1 MLLAVAVPNH
11 MKSESQNNW
20 LKNILIGKPRD
31 ISDSGI
37 FHKMSLIAIFAWV
50 GLGADGL
57 SSSCYGPEET
67 MKALAAHPSL
77 SLFISIACIF
87 TIAVICASYSQIIE
101 MFPGGGGGYLVAS
114 KLLSPSA
121 GVVSGCALIIDY
133 VLTIAIS
140 IAAGAD
146 ALFSV
151 LPPTFSQWKM
161 PAALGALVM
170 LTILNL
176 RGVKESVLI
185 WAPIFFLFLVTHV
198 FAIIYGFFAQFSS
211 LPEIARATMNDV
223 TAAHSELGWVN
234 LGVLL
239 LTAFSLGAGSYT
251 GIEAV
256 SNGLPILREPRVATG
271 KRTML
276 YMGVSLAF
284 MVGGLLLMYQLYHS
298 ESRPG
303 MTLNAI
309 LFGQITEYWPSWLS
323 NSFIGI
329 SMFSAAALLFIA
341 AQADGPRVLSNMALD
356 RWFPARFATLSDR
369 LVAHNGILL
378 MAGSSFVLL
387 WISHGSVGWLVV
399 LYAINVFITFT
410 LSQLGMVVH
419 WSRDGKND
427 PERKRKLTINAIGL
441 ILTATILV
449 ALSVI
454 KFHDGG
460 WITIIVTSSL
470 VALAFYIKRHY
481 NEVGKKLSHL
491 NSLVESIETDCISAC
506 NATPKCDANDKTA
519 VIFVNGYNGLG
530 LHSLLGVQRQFTGV
544 FKNFVF
550 AEIGVV
556 DTGNFKGSD
565 EITNLKSKIEEHI
578 DRYVVYMNKNG
589 FHAEGFYQVGTEI
602 VSASV
607 EIAEKIQK
615 KYPHAIFF
623 GGQIVFEN
631 ETFLTRL
638 LHNFAVFSMQRE
650 FFKKGLTFF
659 VMPIKV

>member
-1 MLLAVAVPNH
+1 
-11 MKSESQNNW
+11 MKSKSQNPSF
-20 LKNILIGKPRD
+20 KNILIGKPRD
-31 ISDSGI
+31 ISDAGI

-67 MKALAAHPSL
+67 MKVLAAHPSL
-77 SLFISIACIF
+77 SLFVSLACIF

-121 GVVSGCALIIDY
+121 GVVSGCALLIDY

-151 LPPTFSQWKM
+151 LPSSFSHWKM
-161 PAALGALVM
+161 PVALGALVF
-170 LTILNL
+170 LTVLNL

-185 WAPIFFLFLVTHV
+185 WAPIFFLFLATHV
-198 FAIIYGFFAQFSS
+198 FAIVYGFFCQFSS
-211 LPEIARATMNDV
+211 LPEIARATISDV
-223 TAAHSELGWVN
+223 TVAHAELGWVN

-271 KRTML
+271 KRTMV

-309 LFGQITEYWPSWLS
+309 LFTQITQGWPNWLS
-323 NSFIGI
+323 NSFL
-329 SMFSAAALLFIA
+329 SMAMFSAAALLFIA
-341 AQADGPRVLSNMALD
+341 AQAGFLDGPRVLSNMALD

-378 MAGSSFVLL
+378 MAGASFVLL
-387 WISHGSVGWLVV
+387 WISHGAVGWLVV

-419 WSRDGKND
+419 WSRDGRND
-427 PERKRKLTINAIGL
+427 PARKRKLAVNAVGL
-441 ILTATILV
+441 MLTTTILI

-460 WITIIVTSSL
+460 WITILVTSSL
-470 VALAFYIKRHY
+470 IALAFYIKRHY
-481 NEVGKKLSHL
+481 NKVGKKLSHL
-491 NSLVESIETDCISAC
+491 NSLVESIELNGIPSSNVAGSC
-506 NATPKCDANDKTA
+506 NPNDKTA

-556 DTGNFKGSD
+556 DTGNFKGSE
-565 EITNLKSKIEEHI
+565 EITNLKSKIEENI
-578 DRYVVYMNKNG
+578 DRYVTFMSKNG
-589 FHAEGFYQVGTEI
+589 FHAKGFYQVGTEV
-602 VSASV
+602 VSTSA
-607 EIAEKIQK
+607 ELAEKIRMN
-615 KYPHAIFF
+615 YPHAVFF
-623 GGQIVFEN
+623 GGQIVFED

-638 LHNFAVFSMQRE
+638 LHNFAVFTMQRE
-650 FFKKGLTFF
+650 FFRRGLTFF